1 MTKMIKMDMMLL
13 TVVVDGECEKYDD
26 QFCTMHKMV
35 AMLLI
40 LLMIV
45 ENVENYVFFTRFGIV
60 ATSSLAAVALLWLD
74 QNVFFEFKT

>member
-13 TVVVDGECEKYDD
+13 NVVVDGECEKYDD
-26 QFCTMHKMV
+26 QFCAIKMV

-45 ENVENYVFFTRFGIV
+45 ENVENYVLFTRFGIV
-60 ATSSLAAVALLWLD
+60 ATSSLAAVA
-74 QNVFFEFKT
+74 

>member
-26 QFCTMHKMV
+26 QFFTIKMI
-35 AMLLI
+35 AILLI
-40 LLMIV
+40 LLVIV

-60 ATSSLAAVALLWLD
+60 ATSSLAAVELLWLD
-74 QNVFFEFKT
+74 QNVFFELKT

>member
-13 TVVVDGECEKYDD
+13 NVVVDGECEKYDD
-26 QFCTMHKMV
+26 QFCTIKMV

-45 ENVENYVFFTRFGIV
+45 ENVENYVFSTRFGIV
-60 ATSSLAAVALLWLD
+60 AMSSLAAAALLWLD
-74 QNVFFEFKT
+74 QNLFFEFKT